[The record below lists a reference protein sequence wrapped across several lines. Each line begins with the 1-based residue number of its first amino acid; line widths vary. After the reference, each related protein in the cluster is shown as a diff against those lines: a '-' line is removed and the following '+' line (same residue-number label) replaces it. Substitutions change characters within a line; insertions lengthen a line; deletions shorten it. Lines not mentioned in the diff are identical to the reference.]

1 MTVLRNSLARCNARH
16 LRIKRLV
23 QFIFV
28 GAVYH
33 NALSNCAALLC
44 RTQRRVAHM
53 CSSTVSDTANRLRKT
68 RKKKSSVVPPFRSGH
83 MSAICARLGSKGK
96 AGVQR
101 GRKTAGCPS
110 FLPPA
115 AGAATLPPS
124 ADGES
129 LAEVQRKTPR
139 PLGANPLTQFVCP
152 GQPVQR
158 KEPPVRANTLTQ
170 FAHTAQP
177 VLKKLPPGRGEP
189 PARFRCPNRPV
200 QRKRVPH
207 TDTCPP
213 VKTKYFYA
221 LHYKSDVL

>member
-53 CSSTVSDTANRLRKT
+53 CSSAVSDTANRLRKT
-68 RKKKSSVVPPFRSGH
+68 RKKKSFVVHPVSQRSHVGNLH
-83 MSAICARLGSKGK
+83 QIRKQGKGRSSKRKENRRL
-96 AGVQR
+96 
-101 GRKTAGCPS
+101 S
-110 FLPPA
+110 FLFAPA

-124 ADGES
+124 ADGA
-129 LAEVQRKTPR
+129 LPAEVQRKTPR

-158 KEPPVRANTLTQ
+158 KEPPVR
-170 FAHTAQP
+170 
-177 VLKKLPPGRGEP
+177 GEP
-189 PARFRCPNRPV
+189 ANAV
-200 QRKRVPH
+200 RVPRSAGAEKGAARQGEH
-207 TDTCPP
+207 ADAVRAPRSAGAA
-213 VKTKYFYA
+213 K
-221 LHYKSDVL
+221 KSAAHGHMSTRENQIFLRFTL

>member
-1 MTVLRNSLARCNARH
+1 MP
-16 LRIKRLV
+16 RL
-23 QFIFV
+23 
-28 GAVYH
+28 
-33 NALSNCAALLC
+33 
-44 RTQRRVAHM
+44 RRVAGL
-53 CSSTVSDTANRLRKT
+53 CSSTLSDTANRLRKT
-68 RKKKSSVVPPFRSGH
+68 RKKKSSVVPPVSQRSHVGNLRQIRKQGKGR
-83 MSAICARLGSKGK
+83 SSKRKENRRL
-96 AGVQR
+96 
-101 GRKTAGCPS
+101 S
-110 FLPPA
+110 FLFAPA

-129 LAEVQRKTPR
+129 PAEVQRKTPR

-170 FAHTAQP
+170 FAHPARP
-177 VLKKLPPGRGEP
+177 VLKKLPPGQGEP
-189 PARFRCPNRPV
+189 PARFRCPNRTV